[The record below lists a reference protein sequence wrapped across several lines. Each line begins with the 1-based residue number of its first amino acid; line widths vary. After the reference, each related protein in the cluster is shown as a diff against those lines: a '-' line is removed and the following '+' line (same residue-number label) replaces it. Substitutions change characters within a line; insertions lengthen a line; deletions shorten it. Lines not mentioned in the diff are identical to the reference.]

1 MQARSVL
8 PAAADGDEIV
18 KRQYTPR
25 QYLDAVIRNG
35 GSRVKAAEELKCTVR
50 CLMQNL
56 KIAAERGETIPDS
69 PYNTRRASYLI
80 EQAEAAHRAA
90 PDGFNV
96 KGVSTLYG
104 AEGEVKQQWVKTD
117 VAQTEQTNALID
129 ALKSV
134 FSEVPKVPQIEAPAE
149 SDASLLTIYPIGDAH
164 CGMHAWAEET
174 GEDFDLKI
182 FEADLTSAASR
193 LVAASPA
200 SKYAMVVDVGDY
212 IHINDKSN
220 RTPAS
225 GHMLDADSRYAK
237 IARVAV
243 KVLRAIVDM
252 ALTKHEIVYLYSR
265 PGNHNPDAYVILQ
278 VSLGLLY
285 ENNPRVIVDQSPS
298 WYVYHEF
305 GKNLIGITHG
315 DKCKMAVLGEIMADD
330 MKEAWGR
337 TTFKTWLTGHIHS
350 DKKYEGRGWTA
361 ESFRT
366 LAAADAYS
374 RGAGYRSGRDMKAIV
389 LHEEW
394 GEIERYRV
402 DISRVRK
409 AA

>member
-1 MQARSVL
+1 MPVRQHL
-8 PAAADGDEIV
+8 P
-18 KRQYTPR
+18 Q
-25 QYLDAVIRNG
+25 QYLDAVIRHG
-35 GSRVKAAEELKCTVR
+35 GSRVKAAEELGVGIRTLLK
-50 CLMQNL
+50 NL
-56 KIAAERGETIPDS
+56 QQLAEKGVEIPPS
-69 PYNTRRASYLI
+69 PYSTDRASYMMR
-80 EQAEAAHRAA
+80 EAEAAHKSA
-90 PDGFNV
+90 PDGFSV

-104 AEGEVKQQWVKTD
+104 AEGEIKQQWVKTD

-134 FSEVPKVPQIEAPAE
+134 FSEVPKVPQIAAPDLI
-149 SDASLLTIYPIGDAH
+149 DASLMTIYPIGDAH
-164 CGMHAWAEET
+164 CGMHAWAEEA

-182 FEADLTSAASR
+182 FESDLTNAASR
-193 LVAASPA
+193 LVAASPP
-200 SKYAMVVDVGDY
+200 SKYGMVVDVGDY

-225 GHMLDADSRYAK
+225 GHQLDADSRYAK

-252 ALTKHEIVYLYSR
+252 ALTKHEVVYLYSR

-285 ENNPRVIVDQSPS
+285 EDNPRVIVDQSPA

-305 GKNLIGITHG
+305 GKNLVGITHG
-315 DKCKMAVLGEIMADD
+315 DKCKMPALGEIMAAD
-330 MKEAWGR
+330 KPEAWGR

-409 AA
+409 NLLVGA

>member
-1 MQARSVL
+1 M
-8 PAAADGDEIV
+8 
-18 KRQYTPR
+18 KRQHSL
-25 QYLDAVIRNG
+25 QAYLDAVIKHG
-35 GSRVKAAEELKCTVR
+35 GSRVKAAEELGVTTR
-50 CLMQNL
+50 CLQTNL
-56 KIAAERGETIPDS
+56 NKCRERGMEVPES
-69 PYNTRRASYLI
+69 SYNTERSEYMIR
-80 EQAEAAHRAA
+80 EAEAAHRAA

-104 AEGEVKQQWVKTD
+104 AEGEIKQQWVKTD
-117 VAQTEQTNALID
+117 VAQTEQTVALID
-129 ALKSV
+129 ALKAV
-134 FSEVPKVPQIEAPAE
+134 FSEVPKVPEISAPEA
-149 SDASLLTIYPIGDAH
+149 SDSSLMTIYPIGDAH

-182 FEADLTSAASR
+182 FESDLTNAASR
-193 LVAASPA
+193 LVSASPE

-243 KVLRAIVDM
+243 KVLRSIVDM

-285 ENNPRVIVDQSPS
+285 EDNPRVIVDQSPA
-298 WYVYHEF
+298 WHVYHEF

-315 DKCKMAVLGEIMADD
+315 DKCKMTALGEIMAADVP
-330 MKEAWGR
+330 EAWGR

-374 RGAGYRSGRDMKAIV
+374 KGAGYRSGRDMKAIV

-402 DISRVRK
+402 DISRVRHV
-409 AA
+409 